1 MMLDNALVDA
11 NGCCLPT
18 QLSPI
23 PENDKVKHKLFLEQ
37 EQRYSW
43 NSQSRHW
50 SEFVR
55 AWRERCPEPKSSEA
69 FRQWMDDTKR
79 CYQILCAGW
88 ERRES
93 EESGFAVDIRL
104 PPEIGGEPSRPANII
119 TTSTDI
125 SLLRLSTDSVPTGA
139 VSEASPMPRGRRSAA
154 RSSGMYSSLSAEFLA
169 DLESLAD
176 SIQGG
181 FRPSEWPTSTPST
194 DAPAASGDGENVS
207 SNSNASSDIG
217 NTAVLFSPPTSSSPA
232 SSEFQ
237 SYRSSLA
244 VDETAGQT
252 GQRRSAA
259 SDLSISPSSTQSLS
273 RENDVEAANISQL
286 VAAMESSENSTGQG
300 RVSTTPT
307 NKEHGADGDTVQDES
322 PILPQR
328 TPLVE
333 SDLDDLE
340 CESLVILG
348 ASFGSGSGPL
358 SSSSGRRKG
367 TLDFILHRTPLESI
381 SEELEEAESD
391 PVEVTRQESNSFPL
405 NRVVTPDK
413 DGSRHGQDELLVV
426 RVNSAFSS
434 AASSPVAPSG
444 GTQSDKTDA
453 DGDAVSSAVGQ
464 HGSERE
470 LFPAQREDSSEPR
483 GTEHLTA
490 ASADYLARESD
501 EKLGLDDLKVG
512 EARDGQQPDTAGGAV
527 TTGLH
532 LEGDWQGSAAEQQS
546 IASVTEEI
554 NLSSGDSTTTEDE
567 RECSSNDDAASES
580 SSESPAGNSDDL
592 SGIDVVSDGGE
603 EAREEPLGLRCWF
616 TRERS
621 PSPSLS
627 QPDEPRVS
635 NALALGHRRSRSA
648 DLTNA
653 RCLQSTSVGGGNSWQ
668 QPQHSMSSRRG
679 TAILTSEERELLKI
693 REERESMRDEML
705 RNRRFAARI
714 YNGTRPAP
722 VVRQLRPIRPQ
733 TKALIK
739 EQPLRNF
746 RF

>member
-1 MMLDNALVDA
+1 MRRVWELIMVAREAQLESLEIKPVMKKLPESDCELHFKRILKTMENRVDQMTGVGGSA
-11 NGCCLPT
+11 WASSEDGLYRISNQARWLMQDDGGSKEDFIRIQIDEDVGVLR
-18 QLSPI
+18 
-23 PENDKVKHKLFLEQ
+23 KLAMIL
-37 EQRYSW
+37 R
-43 NSQSRHW
+43 RDG
-50 SEFVR
+50 R
-55 AWRERCPEPKSSEA
+55 LWRELPWSQK
-69 FRQWMDDTKR
+69 FR
-79 CYQILCAGW
+79 
-88 ERRES
+88 
-93 EESGFAVDIRL
+93 
-104 PPEIGGEPSRPANII
+104 
-119 TTSTDI
+119 
-125 SLLRLSTDSVPTGA
+125 LRLIREVVGGDGFR
-139 VSEASPMPRGRRSAA
+139 EASPMPQGRRSAA

-176 SIQGG
+176 SIQSG
-181 FRPSEWPTSTPST
+181 FRPSEWPTSSPST
-194 DAPAASGDGENVS
+194 DAPAPSGDGENVS
-207 SNSNASSDIG
+207 SNSNTSSDIG
-217 NTAVLFSPPTSSSPA
+217 NTAVLFSSPDILFSS
-232 SSEFQ
+232 
-237 SYRSSLA
+237 
-244 VDETAGQT
+244 T

-273 RENDVEAANISQL
+273 RGNDVEAANISQL
-286 VAAMESSENSTGQG
+286 VAAMESSENPTGQG

-307 NKEHGADGDTVQDES
+307 NK
-322 PILPQR
+322 R

-391 PVEVTRQESNSFPL
+391 PVEVTPL
-405 NRVVTPDK
+405 R
-413 DGSRHGQDELLVV
+413 SRPLEGL
-426 RVNSAFSS
+426 
-434 AASSPVAPSG
+434 
-444 GTQSDKTDA
+444 QSDKTDV
-453 DGDAVSSAVGQ
+453 DGDAVPSAVGQ

-470 LFPAQREDSSEPR
+470 LFPAQREDSSEHC
-483 GTEHLTA
+483 GTEHPTA
-490 ASADYLARESD
+490 ASADYLAQESD
-501 EKLGLDDLKVG
+501 EKLGLDDPKVG
-512 EARDGQQPDTAGGAV
+512 EARDGQQPDTAGGVV

-532 LEGDWQGSAAEQQS
+532 LEGDWQGSAAEQES

-567 RECSSNDDAASES
+567 RECSSNDHAASES
-580 SSESPAGNSDDL
+580 SSESPADNSDDL
-592 SGIDVVSDGGE
+592 SGIDVVSDGKD
-603 EAREEPLGLRCWF
+603 EARKEPLGLRCWF

-693 REERESMRDEML
+693 REEKESMRDEML

-722 VVRQLRPIRPQ
+722 VRQLRPIRPQ